1 MLAAL
6 GQLVSSVHHPLLPAA
21 INGDKPLAA
30 AGNLIVENPFAAAQ
44 IIFFIFVAEALGQ
57 KNQIKSGVAG
67 DLLFDPLGLK
77 PEDPETWEKVQL
89 RELKNGRLAML
100 AIAGKSVFIVI
111 ISIVITSIV
120 IISIVIIFIVVIS
133 IVIISV
139 VINVNIF
146 VIISTL
152 Y

>member
-100 AIAGKSVFIVI
+100 AIAGKSFCRHHIYRHHI
-111 ISIVITSIV
+111 NYYHIQFYHHINYLLI
-120 IISIVIIFIVVIS
+120 IIFRYVPC
-133 IVIISV
+133 
-139 VINVNIF
+139 
-146 VIISTL
+146 
-152 Y
+152 

>member
-100 AIAGKSVFIVI
+100 AIAGKSFYRHIHRYHI
-111 ISIVITSIV
+111 HRYH
-120 IISIVIIFIVVIS
+120 
-133 IVIISV
+133 
-139 VINVNIF
+139 
-146 VIISTL
+146 ISTSTSL
-152 Y
+152 SSYQLLTNYHLQVCILLKQPQVMV